1 MSKSI
6 SWHKEK
12 LMARLAPREKSFTVN
27 IIQAYMPDLDGYIT
41 CIQVWSKKPDL
52 RGNRMLYAV
61 RPIIKC
67 KSLTNFNV
75 VLRALEELVNEGKL
89 RANISLKEFTMQ
101 IALGTAPLRKIS
113 REV

>member
-1 MSKSI
+1 
-6 SWHKEK
+6 
-12 LMARLAPREKSFTVN
+12 MARLAPREKSFTVN

-41 CIQVWSKKPDL
+41 CIQVWSKKPNV
-52 RGNRMLYAV
+52 RGVHTLYTV
-61 RPIIKC
+61 RPLIKC
-67 KSLTNFNV
+67 TKLNTPTNLNV

-89 RANISLKEFTMQ
+89 RANISFKEFTMQ